1 MFKSRHFSQIKKSGY
16 IPIWQTPVIVIKI
29 FANEESLKGDRPI
42 ATPIPIEIKVFVS
55 IKTRILI
62 YLNLSSTTI
71 LNKLIVYQDKID

>member
-1 MFKSRHFSQIKKSGY
+1 M
-16 IPIWQTPVIVIKI
+16 IKI
-29 FANEESLKGDRPI
+29 FANEEFRKGDRPI

-71 LNKLIVYQDKID
+71 LNKLIVCQDKID